1 MPAIYL
7 IDFENVG
14 NKWAGILENAKSG
27 DTAVLFYSDNSPK
40 AMLDQ
45 MEKIERMGL
54 FLKFRHCGQGHNG
67 LDFQLSSELGYLIGT
82 SGRDEYFIISDDSG
96 YDVLAAYWAAEGV
109 KVSRRGTA
117 FQKPVPSEPR
127 QALYD
132 ALEKPMAADGLLK
145 RERMHVMGCARAC
158 LEQEADPAARMERF
172 RADTVRYRGRRTMER
187 LEAHVVPALKGI
199 FAIKS

>member
-14 NKWAGILENAKSG
+14 NKWADALENAKSG

-54 FLKFRHCGQGHNG
+54 DMKFRHCCQGHNG
-67 LDFQLSSELGYLIGT
+67 LDFQLSSELGYLIAT
-82 SGRDEYFIISDDSG
+82 SRRDAYVIISDDAG
-96 YDVLAAYWAAEGV
+96 YDVLAAYWATEGV
-109 KVSRRGTA
+109 KVSRLGTA
-117 FQKPVPSEPR
+117 VRQAASPEPR

-132 ALEKPMAADGLLK
+132 ALEKPMADDGLQK
-145 RERMHVMGCARAC
+145 RERMHVLGCARAC
-158 LEQEADPAARMERF
+158 LERETDPAVRMERF
-172 RADTVRYRGRRTMER
+172 RADTVRYRGRRT
-187 LEAHVVPALKGI
+187 LEKLEGHVVPALKNI
-199 FAIKS
+199 FAGKA